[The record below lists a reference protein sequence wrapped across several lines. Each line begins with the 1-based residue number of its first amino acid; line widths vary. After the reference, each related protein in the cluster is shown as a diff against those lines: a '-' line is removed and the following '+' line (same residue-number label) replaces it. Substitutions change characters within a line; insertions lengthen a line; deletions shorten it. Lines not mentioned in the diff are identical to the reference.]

1 MYINIMMTKHHKI
14 LIVVKAAGAVIV
26 TPIVIRKVRLPP
38 EHLAQLQSCKLKKA
52 SYGSPGKTR
61 GTLQKDLLGFRI
73 LVLRFRVQGFWLRR

>member
-38 EHLAQLQSCKLKKA
+38 EHLAQLQIEES
-52 SYGSPGKTR
+52 
-61 GTLQKDLLGFRI
+61 
-73 LVLRFRVQGFWLRR
+73 

>member
-52 SYGSPGKTR
+52 SYGSPGKRR
-61 GTLQKDLLGFRI
+61 GSLQTLVFW
-73 LVLRFRVQGFWLRR
+73 FRVRL